1 MNNNE
6 LQRKKVL
13 KQLIL
18 VIAVGGILSFITY
31 NYLGLTQ
38 ETALNIIV
46 IIMIF
51 TALIVKVLS
60 RDFKMNQGSNN
71 TPIKAAKSRKNK

>member
-18 VIAVGGILSFITY
+18 VIATGGILSFITY
-31 NYLGLTQ
+31 NYLGLKP
-38 ETALNIIV
+38 ETALNLII
-46 IIMIF
+46 IIMII
-51 TALIVKVLS
+51 TALIVKILS
-60 RDFKMNQGSNN
+60 RDIKTNQGANN